1 MDNFGSS
8 PGTPEEGPGMKT
20 AVTGASGQLNPESG
34 QIRIAWTGWTPL
46 IVLPVVAIAFR
57 SYFAPWC
64 FMWTLAAAIF
74 FGCKW
79 QTWWEYRSIAGATI
93 GRSIGFLL
101 AWPGMDAAS
110 FLDREKHAQRA
121 EGKEWLWAIAKTAFG
136 SIFLWGI
143 VRRLPTRSEL
153 VAGWGGMLGIILI
166 LHFGTFHILSL
177 LWRSVGVDAR
187 PIMQAPLST
196 TSLSDFWGRRWNLGF
211 RQLTHR
217 LIFQPVRMRS
227 NAVLA
232 TLLSFFASGVIHE
245 LVISLPA
252 RGGCGLPTCYFA
264 LQGLGVL
271 FERSLP
277 GKRLGLSSGTRG
289 WLFAVFSAGAPAY
302 LLFHPWFVRGVILP
316 FLAAI
321 GAR

>member
-1 MDNFGSS
+1 MNEASAGENAPARLGQSSDSRGSGW
-8 PGTPEEGPGMKT
+8 PGW
-20 AVTGASGQLNPESG
+20 
-34 QIRIAWTGWTPL
+34 IPL
-46 IVLPVVAIAFR
+46 LVLPAAAFAFR
-57 SYFAPWC
+57 AYLAPWC

-79 QTWWEYRSIAGATI
+79 QTWWEHRNISGVTI
-93 GRSIGFLL
+93 GRSVGFLFG
-101 AWPGMDAAS
+101 WPGMDAAA
-110 FLDREKHAQRA
+110 FLDPEKHAQSP
-121 EGKEWLWAIAKTAFG
+121 EGKEWFWAIAKTVFG
-136 SIFLWGI
+136 ALLLWGI
-143 VRRLPTRSEL
+143 ARRVPTRSEL
-153 VAGWGGMLGIILI
+153 LAGWVGMLGIIFV
-166 LHFGTFHILSL
+166 LHFGTFHLLSL
-177 LWRSVGVDAR
+177 LWRSAGVDAR
-187 PIMQAPLST
+187 PIMQAPLSA

-217 LIFQPVRMRS
+217 LIFQPVRNRS
-227 NAVLA
+227 GVVTA

-245 LVISLPA
+245 FVISVPA
-252 RGGCGLPTCYFA
+252 RGGYGLPTCYFV

-289 WLFAVFSAGAPAY
+289 WFFAVLCAGAPAF

-316 FLAAI
+316 FLTAI